1 MGMYDEYEPVPQ
13 PRCPWCEA
21 GFSTHW
27 QGKDG
32 PNLLLVWR
40 QGERHPVDQSIDEDA
55 RMERERY
62 AEFVLPEQFTI
73 LGECD
78 NGHFV
83 TARGRCVGGVWR
95 ELDYPRSGPR
105 SRRRLGGTD
114 SGAGGRRAADPV
126 AGA

>member
-62 AEFVLPEQFTI
+62 AEFVLPEEFTI

-95 ELDYPRSGPR
+95 ELNLSEERAKVEEKAWRDRQ
-105 SRRRLGGTD
+105 RRWREARG
-114 SGAGGRRAADPV
+114 
-126 AGA
+126 